1 MATFYYFLW
10 PAEYYSIVSVC
21 IYLSLSH
28 IFFIHSSVEYLVCL
42 HILAIINN
50 TAMDIGLNVSFWINV
65 LIFFQIYTQVV
76 ELPIQVI
83 VLLIFL
89 IFWEILF
96 LYQFTVP
103 PIVYE
108 GSLPSHPRQCLLC
121 SFKNIYIEFTYL
133 WLFWAFAAVCGLS
146 LGGATGGSSLAVVT
160 SLVVDTE
167 L

>member
-1 MATFYYFLW
+1 MATSYCFLW
-10 PAEYYSIVSVC
+10 LAEYYSIVSVC
-21 IYLSLSH
+21 VYLTLSH
-28 IFFIHSSVEYLVCL
+28 TFFTHSSVECLGCL
-42 HILAIINN
+42 HILAVINN
-50 TAMDIGLNVSFWINV
+50 TAVNTGLRVFFWISV
-65 LIFFQIYTQVV
+65 FIFFGYIPKW
-76 ELPIQVI
+76 LSQVI

-96 LYQFTVP
+96 LHQFTVP

-133 WLFWAFAAVCGLS
+133 WLFWAFTAVCGLS
-146 LGGATGGSSLAVVT
+146 LGGATGRSSLAAVT